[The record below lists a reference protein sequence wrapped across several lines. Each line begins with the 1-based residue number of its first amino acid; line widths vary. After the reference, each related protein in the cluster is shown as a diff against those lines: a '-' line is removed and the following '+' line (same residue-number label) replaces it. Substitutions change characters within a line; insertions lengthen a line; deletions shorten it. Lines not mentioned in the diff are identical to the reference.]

1 MTNNADQNRHSDQEN
16 EPAEMTFGLGAAF
29 KQLESWA
36 QENGLADTLAV
47 IHITL
52 GLDERTVGI
61 GNLVTEM
68 SHPEAAEIL
77 ALWHANPIVEKLQQF
92 VKTFSSEPIIRHAYA
107 PLPNAGA
114 ADKTRRLFKGLK
126 SRTFLLALITNPLA
140 FTEDRETYLFRKM
153 LRIWLV
159 VHGAQRV
166 VQNHYP
172 ADANISAASRFL
184 IVGINHQDWVIID
197 RLLERTRRILLGRH
211 PSFEQFSQAIGSAAE
226 QLRHDAS
233 KTPSSQR
240 FLNAISAIA
249 QGNCVPIT
257 QDTGRIPIDRS
268 FPDLETNQPRWPF
281 FQHGEIECQAIPV
294 GPDDF
299 NGYGNEDDEPDPCL
313 LVKVDPTDSPE
324 EKTVSCRSVLIQSA
338 ELSHFLPWSW
348 EKVLPPELK
357 MIEGWIS
364 ASLLAEDKTLRL
376 GSALVWLAI
385 RLSRSLALIEN
396 LEIQQNINDDW
407 TLTPDFQY
415 VQRRPP
421 RRQNSWRPDNS
432 AHDAVQPFQDEMRIA
447 LPTNVSKALTTIG
460 LQGKADSARFLL
472 NVWQT
477 VASIGLEKWF
487 HQQAGEHFPRVTS
500 AKLGQIWS
508 QRVFD
513 RSGDHNLSRLLAS
526 HHNSALPG
534 ACGYGAWDIDTVE
547 RGFELSIQRTAANAS
562 RPNLIGSVLEPL
574 ESVLNNAIQQATT
587 RLIDARNSDLVTYHN
602 LLVQYAVMALY
613 AGTGSRPLRD
623 PFESATHFNFDELLV
638 FIDDKSDENL
648 HNGRVV
654 PLPDK
659 LVEVIQAYA
668 DYLERLAPI
677 IAQRRVGLSKEIASL
692 NTGTTTALPFF
703 FLLDENLK
711 WHSCSEKGLPGGILF
726 EWPLPSNLFRHWYA
740 QQLYRNGVNAE
751 VIDGWMGHAERSVAS
766 YGDYSPRCWQ
776 NDAEHYRDTL
786 NSIVDQLAFQ
796 TPEIPNKLPPLKE
809 PPCESS
815 SYQEPDLFGQRAR
828 QRQRRQTLRNA
839 IRAARQ
845 DIQLFMG
852 EKPLEELSQE
862 DAEKLGNKMLLRE
875 NRLPHPHAAIR
886 FAELTKVLE
895 RSGNQ
900 NYTVRKR
907 LARIRQERSL
917 ITSFAPTAL
926 NIWPQIL
933 VWAAQTG
940 SSLIKSQLSKFE
952 ALSLGAALLC
962 IEKRLSY
969 RRLLNDVVQGR
980 NFRLI
985 QNGKRYFFEYSEEL
999 GDHFSTPVQRHEIS
1013 YKTASLL
1020 GHGVGLK
1027 KSVDPETCDCPKSL
1041 KRLAT
1046 QTRGAGD
1053 SRETETLSDL
1063 LSRLCRIVEQVNL
1076 IQLPGMVAGALSER
1090 QPPTSPPLN
1099 DYLRISEGKKR
1110 LLPGTTVPDDG
1121 SPEIAA
1127 NPIPGNRLRE
1137 SDRQTL
1143 QNNARDYFGQITE
1156 ILNQY
1161 RKPQAG
1167 KIAQQID
1174 KLSKERAG
1182 KVPSAIVMVGYWVSD
1197 TIRKGKGRQWS
1208 KFNPFAQNTLSTY
1221 FSSLT
1226 GVFSGLAYEVNLLEL
1241 DDDEITALCANML
1254 EYTRSR
1260 SVQIGFFSRRLR
1272 DFFRWAE
1279 AYGVATPDWSE
1290 LDLSDNRRQVRPGLL
1305 TEAEYLACQRDIQSM
1320 TELETDY
1327 RLILGF
1333 VLLLTYRFGL
1343 RAQEAIGLLRADWCV
1358 ADTYQWVLV
1367 RNNRYREIKSVSGRR
1382 AVPLLFRLAET
1393 ERTLVD
1399 QVLGRYTAIAGSETN
1414 RPILCELVNG
1424 SVDITN
1430 LRNLIPPA
1438 LIQVLRRVTGNP
1450 SMILHHCRHS
1460 FYNRIAAAVLGLET
1474 PFSRDFAYNPDSSS
1488 LRSVIL
1494 GDVSGT
1500 SRRSGMAL
1508 ARIMGHRH
1516 PRTGMK
1522 NYNHLMT
1529 DWADALTP
1537 VVHKRARLLSSAF
1550 NTKDFEHAPTYSAS
1564 ELPSALLFPKL
1575 SLTRIFRLL
1584 RLVSQGLS
1592 YERAGQLMQLRP
1604 DHTAALQRVFQ
1615 QANAN
1620 MRFKTRSDKKAWV
1633 NGTQLPNALLQSIS
1647 DDGWR
1652 RLIAH
1657 AEQLSDVDP
1666 CENTVGPD
1674 LTELPFLTGRNRHLL
1689 MDQPAHCQLVNLV
1702 LDYFEV
1708 REHRYRVVARFD
1720 NEYATALLT
1729 QYGFRVLGEY
1739 EASGSG
1745 KRLQLDPFSTH
1756 LRGAS
1761 YRGRAF
1767 GGLVLERTAG
1777 GIIHDAGELA
1787 TAFLATGMLLA
1798 IFRSSSSDHVP
1809 PALSKS

>member
-1 MTNNADQNRHSDQEN
+1 MTNNAEQNCHSDEEG
-16 EPAEMTFGLGAAF
+16 EPPEMTFGLGAAF
-29 KQLESWA
+29 EQLEFWA
-36 QENGLADTLAV
+36 QENGLAETLVV
-47 IHITL
+47 IYITL

-61 GNLVTEM
+61 GNLVTEL
-68 SHPEAAEIL
+68 SHPEAVEIL
-77 ALWHANPIVEKLQQF
+77 ALWQANPIVEKLQHF
-92 VKTFSSEPIIRHAYA
+92 VKAFSSEPVIRYAYA

-114 ADKTRRLFKGLK
+114 ADKTRRLFGVLK
-126 SRTFLLALITNPLA
+126 SRTLLLTLITNPLA
-140 FTEDRETYLFRKM
+140 FTEDRETFLFRKM
-153 LRIWLV
+153 LRIWLI

-184 IVGINHQDWVIID
+184 IVGINDQNWVIID
-197 RLLERTRRILLGRH
+197 QLLDRTRRILLGRH
-211 PSFEQFSQAIGSAAE
+211 PSFEQFSQAIRSASE

-233 KTPSSQR
+233 KTQSSQR

-257 QDTGRIPIDRS
+257 QDSGRTPIDRS
-268 FPDLETNQPRWPF
+268 FPDLETKKPRWPLI
-281 FQHGEIECQAIPV
+281 QYGEIECQAIQV
-294 GPDDF
+294 GPDDSD
-299 NGYGNEDDEPDPCL
+299 GDGNDDDEPDSCL
-313 LVKVDPTDSPE
+313 LVNVDPTDTPE
-324 EKTVSCRSVLIQSA
+324 EKTVACRSVLIQSA
-338 ELSHFLPWSW
+338 ELSHYLPWSW

-357 MIEGWIS
+357 MIEGWIA
-364 ASLLAEDKTLRL
+364 ASLLAEDKTLQL

-396 LEIQQNINDDW
+396 VGIQQSIGDNW
-407 TLTPDFQY
+407 SLTPDFEY
-415 VQRRPP
+415 AQRRPP
-421 RRQNSWRPDNS
+421 RRQKSWRPKSS
-432 AHDAVQPFQDEMRIA
+432 ALDAVQPFQDEMKIA
-447 LPTNVSKALTTIG
+447 LPRDISIALRTVPQNKTG
-460 LQGKADSARFLL
+460 SARFLL
-472 NVWQT
+472 NVWQA
-477 VASIGLEKWF
+477 VATISLEKWF

-513 RSGDHNLSRLLAS
+513 RSADHNLSRLLAS
-526 HHNSALPG
+526 HPNSALPG
-534 ACGYGAWDIDTVE
+534 ACGYGSWDIDAVE
-547 RGFELSIQRTAANAS
+547 RGFELSIQQTVANAT

-587 RLIDARNSDLVTYHN
+587 RLIDARNSDLVTHHN
-602 LLVQYAVMALY
+602 LLVQYCVMAMY

-623 PFESATHFNFDELLV
+623 PFESATYFSFDALCV

-659 LVEVIQAYA
+659 VIEIIQAYA

-677 IAQRRVGLSKEIASL
+677 VAQRRADLSEGIASL
-692 NTGTTTALPFF
+692 NTAITTALPFF
-703 FLLDENLK
+703 FLLDDNLK
-711 WHSCSEKGLPGGILF
+711 WHSCSEKDLPGGLLF
-726 EWPLPSNLFRHWYA
+726 EWPLPSNLFRHRYA

-776 NDAEHYRDTL
+776 NDAKHYRDAL
-786 NSIVDQLAFQ
+786 NSIFDQLAFQ
-796 TPEIPNKLPPLKE
+796 TPEIPKKLPPLKE
-809 PPCESS
+809 PPCESP
-815 SYQEPDLFGQRAR
+815 SYHEPDVFGQRAR
-828 QRQRRQTLRNA
+828 QRQRRQTLKNT
-839 IRAARQ
+839 IRTARQ

-852 EKPLEELSQE
+852 EKPLDEFSHEDVENLS
-862 DAEKLGNKMLLRE
+862 NKMLLRE

-886 FAELTKVLE
+886 FSLLTKILE

-907 LARIRQERSL
+907 LARIRQEGSL

-926 NIWPQIL
+926 KIWPQIQ

-969 RRLLNDVVQGR
+969 RRLLNDVVQGK

-985 QNGKRYFFEYSEEL
+985 QNGKRYYLEYSEEL
-999 GDHFSTPVQRHEIS
+999 GDDFSTPVQRHEIS

-1020 GHGVGLK
+1020 GHGVGVK
-1027 KSVDPETCDCPKSL
+1027 KSIDPGTCDCPKSL

-1046 QTRGAGD
+1046 ETRGAGE
-1053 SRETETLSDL
+1053 SRVTETLSEV

-1076 IQLPGMVAGALSER
+1076 IQLPGMVAGSLSER
-1090 QPPTSPPLN
+1090 QPPTSSSLN
-1099 DYLRISEGKKR
+1099 DYLRISEGKNR

-1121 SPEIAA
+1121 STEIAA
-1127 NPIPGNRLRE
+1127 SPIPGNRLRE

-1143 QNNARDYFGQITE
+1143 QSNAREYFSQITE

-1161 RKPQAG
+1161 RKPQAR

-1182 KVPSAIVMVGYWVSD
+1182 TVRGAILMIGYWISD

-1208 KFNPFAQNTLSTY
+1208 KLNPFAKNTVSTY

-1226 GVFSGLAYEVNLLEL
+1226 GVFAGLAYAVDLLEL
-1241 DDDEITALCANML
+1241 DDDEITALCADML

-1260 SVQIGFFSRRLR
+1260 SVHIGFFSRRLQ

-1279 AYGVATPDWSE
+1279 EFGVAAPDWSE
-1290 LDLSDNRRQVRPGLL
+1290 LDLSDNSRQVRPGLL
-1305 TEAEYLACQRDIQSM
+1305 TEPEYLACQHDIQSM
-1320 TELETDY
+1320 TTLDTDH

-1343 RAQEAIGLLRADWCV
+1343 RAQEALGLLRADWCV
-1358 ADTYQWVLV
+1358 SGPYQWILV
-1367 RNNRYREIKSVSGRR
+1367 RNNRYRELKSSSGRR
-1382 AVPLLFRLAET
+1382 AVPLLFTLADPES
-1393 ERTLVD
+1393 TLVD
-1399 QVLGRYTAIAGSETN
+1399 RVLGRYTAIAGGETN
-1414 RPILCELVNG
+1414 RPILCDLVNG

-1430 LRNLIPPA
+1430 LRSLIPPA

-1450 SMILHHCRHS
+1450 SMVLHHCRHS
-1460 FYNRIAAAVLGLET
+1460 FYNRIATAVLDVET
-1474 PFSRDFAYNPDSSS
+1474 RFSQAFANNEDSSS
-1488 LRSVIL
+1488 LRCMIL
-1494 GDVSGT
+1494 GNVSGP

-1537 VVHKRARLLSSAF
+1537 VAHNRARLLTSAF
-1550 NTKDFEHAPTYSAS
+1550 NTENFEHAPTYSAS
-1564 ELPSALLFPKL
+1564 ELLSALLFPKP
-1575 SLTRIFRLL
+1575 SLTRIFKTL
-1584 RLVSQGLS
+1584 RLVSHGLS

-1604 DHTAALQRVFQ
+1604 DHTLALQSVFQ
-1615 QANAN
+1615 RANAHQ
-1620 MRFKTRSDKKAWV
+1620 RFKIRAEKFAWV
-1633 NGTQLPNALLQSIS
+1633 NGTQLPNGLLQSTS

-1657 AEQLSDVDP
+1657 AERLSDIDP
-1666 CENTVGPD
+1666 GENSVVPD
-1674 LTELPFLTGRNRHLL
+1674 LTELPYLTGRNRHLL
-1689 MDQPAHCQLVNLV
+1689 MDQPAHCRLVNLV
-1702 LDYFEV
+1702 LDYFEIKE
-1708 REHRYRVVARFD
+1708 RRYRVVARFD
-1720 NEYATALLT
+1720 NDHATTLLT
-1729 QYGFRVLGEY
+1729 QYGFRVLGEHA
-1739 EASGSG
+1739 ASGSG
-1745 KRLQLDPFSTH
+1745 KRLQLDPFSTN
-1756 LRGAS
+1756 LRGTS

-1767 GGLVLERTAG
+1767 GGLVLDRTAG

-1787 TAFLATGMLLA
+1787 TAFLATGVLLA
-1798 IFRSSSSDHVP
+1798 ILRDSSSNHVA
-1809 PALSKS
+1809 PAWSSS

>member
-1 MTNNADQNRHSDQEN
+1 MTNNADQNCHSDEQGERS
-16 EPAEMTFGLGAAF
+16 EMTFGLGAAF
-29 KQLESWA
+29 NQLESWA
-36 QENGLADTLAV
+36 RDNGLTETLAV
-47 IHITL
+47 IYITL

-61 GNLVTEM
+61 GNLVTEL
-68 SHPEAAEIL
+68 SNPEAAEIL
-77 ALWHANPIVEKLQQF
+77 ALWRENLIVEKLQHF
-92 VKTFSSEPIIRHAYA
+92 VKAFSSAPVIRDAYA

-114 ADKTRRLFKGLK
+114 ADKTRRLFTGLK

-140 FTEDRETYLFRKM
+140 FTEDRENFLFRKM
-153 LRIWLV
+153 LRIWLI

-184 IVGINHQDWVIID
+184 IVGINDQNWAIID

-226 QLRHDAS
+226 QLRHDAY
-233 KTPSSQR
+233 KTQSSQR

-249 QGNCVPIT
+249 QGSCVPIT
-257 QDTGRIPIDRS
+257 QDIDRTPVDRS
-268 FPDLETNQPRWPF
+268 FPDLETKEPRWLLI
-281 FQHGEIECQAIPV
+281 QHGDIECQAIPV
-294 GPDDF
+294 GPDDSD
-299 NGYGNEDDEPDPCL
+299 GNENDDDEPDSCL
-313 LVKVDPTDSPE
+313 LVNVDPTDTPE
-324 EKTVSCRSVLIQSA
+324 EKTVACRSVLIQSA
-338 ELSHFLPWSW
+338 ELSHYLPWSW
-348 EKVLPPELK
+348 ERVLPPELK
-357 MIEGWIS
+357 MIKDWI
-364 ASLLAEDKTLRL
+364 ATSLLAEDKTLQI

-396 LEIQQNINDDW
+396 LEIQQSIGDNW
-407 TLTPDFQY
+407 SLTPDFQH

-421 RRQNSWRPDNS
+421 RRPNSWRPESS
-432 AHDAVQPFQDEMRIA
+432 ALDAVQPFQDEMKIA
-447 LPTNVSKALTTIG
+447 LPTDVSMALRSVPQDKTG
-460 LQGKADSARFLL
+460 SARLLL
-472 NVWQT
+472 NVWQA
-477 VASIGLEKWF
+477 VATISLEKWF
-487 HQQAGEHFPRVTS
+487 HQQAGELFPRVTS
-500 AKLGQIWS
+500 AKLAHIWS

-513 RSGDHNLSRLLAS
+513 RSADHNLSRLLAS
-526 HHNSALPG
+526 HPNSALPG
-534 ACGYGAWDIDTVE
+534 ACGYGSWDIETVE
-547 RGFELSIQRTAANAS
+547 RGFELPIHRTAANAS

-574 ESVLNNAIQQATT
+574 ESVLNIAIQQATT
-587 RLIDARNSDLVTYHN
+587 RLIDARDSDLVTHHN
-602 LLVQYAVMALY
+602 LLVQYCVMAMY

-623 PFESATHFNFDELLV
+623 PFESATHFNFDELCV

-659 LVEVIQAYA
+659 VVEVIQAYA
-668 DYLERLAPI
+668 DYLERLAAI
-677 IAQRRVGLSKEIASL
+677 VAQRRAGLSEDIAGL
-692 NTGTTTALPFF
+692 NTGMTTAMPFF
-703 FLLDENLK
+703 FLLDDNLK

-726 EWPLPSNLFRHWYA
+726 EWPLPSNLFRHRYA

-751 VIDGWMGHAERSVAS
+751 AIDGWMGHAERSVAS
-766 YGDYSPRCWQ
+766 YGDYSPRCWK
-776 NDAEHYRDTL
+776 NDAEHYRDAL
-786 NSIVDQLAFQ
+786 NSIFDQLAFQ
-796 TPEIPNKLPPLKE
+796 TPEIPNNLPQLKE
-809 PPCESS
+809 PRCESS
-815 SYQEPDLFGQRAR
+815 SYQEPEVFGQRAR
-828 QRQRRQTLRNA
+828 QRQRRQALKNT

-852 EKPLEELSQE
+852 EKPLDELSQE
-862 DAEKLGNKMLLRE
+862 DVENLSNKMLLRE

-886 FAELTKVLE
+886 FSLLTKILE

-926 NIWPQIL
+926 KIWPQIQ

-962 IEKRLSY
+962 VEKRLSY
-969 RRLLNDVVQGR
+969 RRLLNDVVQGK

-985 QNGKRYFFEYSEEL
+985 QNGKRYYLEYSEEL
-999 GDHFSTPVQRHEIS
+999 DGDFSTPVQRHEIS

-1020 GHGVGLK
+1020 GHGVGVK
-1027 KSVDPETCDCPKSL
+1027 KSIDPETCDCPKSL

-1046 QTRGAGD
+1046 ETRGAGK
-1053 SRETETLSDL
+1053 SREPETLSEV

-1090 QPPTSPPLN
+1090 QPPTSSPLN
-1099 DYLRISEGKKR
+1099 DYLRINEGKNR

-1121 SPEIAA
+1121 STEIAA
-1127 NPIPGNRLRE
+1127 TPIPGNRLRE

-1143 QNNARDYFGQITE
+1143 QNNAREYFSQITE

-1174 KLSKERAG
+1174 KLSKGTAG
-1182 KVPSAIVMVGYWVSD
+1182 KVGSAILMVGYWISH
-1197 TIRKGKGRQWS
+1197 TIRKGKGHQWS

-1226 GVFSGLAYEVNLLEL
+1226 GVFSGLAYEVDLLEL
-1241 DDDEITALCANML
+1241 DDDEITALCADML

-1260 SVQIGFFSRRLR
+1260 SVQIGFFSRRLQ

-1305 TEAEYLACQRDIQSM
+1305 TESEYLACQQDIQSM
-1320 TELETDY
+1320 TTLDTDH

-1343 RAQEAIGLLRADWCV
+1343 RAQEALGLLRADWCV
-1358 ADTYQWVLV
+1358 AGSYQWVLV

-1382 AVPLLFRLAET
+1382 AVPLLFRLAEM

-1414 RPILCELVNG
+1414 RPILCDLVNG
-1424 SVDITN
+1424 SVGITN
-1430 LRNLIPPA
+1430 LRGLIPTA

-1450 SMILHHCRHS
+1450 SMVLHHCRHS
-1460 FYNRIAAAVLGLET
+1460 FYNRIATAMLGIET
-1474 PFSRDFAYNPDSSS
+1474 PFSYEFAYNQDSSS
-1488 LRSVIL
+1488 LRRMIL
-1494 GDVSGT
+1494 GDVSSI

-1537 VVHKRARLLSSAF
+1537 VVHNRARLLSNAF
-1550 NTKDFEHAPTYSAS
+1550 NTEDFEHAPTYSAS
-1564 ELPSALLFPKL
+1564 ELPSAFLFPKL
-1575 SLTRIFRLL
+1575 SLTRIFKTL

-1604 DHTAALQRVFQ
+1604 DHTLALQSVFQ
-1615 QANAN
+1615 RANAHL
-1620 MRFKTRSDKKAWV
+1620 RFKIRTEKFVWV
-1633 NGTQLPNALLQSIS
+1633 NGTQLPNALLQSTS

-1657 AEQLSDVDP
+1657 AERLSDIDP
-1666 CENTVGPD
+1666 GENSVVPD
-1674 LTELPFLTGRNRHLL
+1674 LTELPHLTGRNRHLL
-1689 MDQPAHCQLVNLV
+1689 MDQPAHCRLVKLV
-1702 LDYFEV
+1702 LDYFEIK
-1708 REHRYRVVARFD
+1708 EHRYRVVARFD
-1720 NEYATALLT
+1720 NDHATTLLT
-1729 QYGFRVLGEY
+1729 QYGFQVLGEY
-1739 EASGSG
+1739 AASGSG

-1767 GGLVLERTAG
+1767 GGLVLDRTAG

-1787 TAFLATGMLLA
+1787 TAFLATGVLLA
-1798 IFRSSSSDHVP
+1798 ILHGSSSGHVSP
-1809 PALSKS
+1809 T